1 MEKEL
6 MVNDKDSMVDD
17 ENIEKQRR
25 FNKLMSENE
34 INLE

>member
-1 MEKEL
+1 